1 MLKKSSRYY
10 RDLIIELLK
19 KEIKVRYKNNI
30 LGYAW
35 SILNPL
41 AQAMVFFVAFQKILK
56 VQIDEYVL
64 FLVLGLFPWQWFLNS
79 IAVGSTTMIANASLI
94 KKTVFPREYIV
105 YAGVLNDAVHFL
117 LSIPVLALFLLIYH
131 QHINPVLALIFPV
144 LALIQLSVTMGI
156 ALLVSSVNVFFRD
169 LERLVVIILNMVFYA
184 TPVVYAETMIPARLH
199 FFIYAN
205 PMSLIIIN
213 YRNILLY
220 QTVNWTYLALAA
232 VYGVVIFLLGSL
244 VFNRLKSRFAEII

>member
-1 MLKKSSRYY
+1 MKRSSRYY
-10 RDLIIELLK
+10 YDLITELVK

-41 AQAMVFFVAFQKILK
+41 AQALVFYVAFQKILRIE
-56 VQIDEYVL
+56 IDKYVL

-79 IAVGSTTMIANASLI
+79 IAVSSTSMISNANLI

-117 LSIPVLALFLLIYH
+117 LSIPVLALFLLVYH
-131 QHINPVLALIFPV
+131 QQVDPLLLLVFPLLAV
-144 LALIQLSVTMGI
+144 IQLFVTLGI
-156 ALLVSSVNVFFRD
+156 SLLISSVNVFFRD
-169 LERLVVIILNMVFYA
+169 LERLVVIMLNMLFYA
-184 TPVVYAETMIPARLH
+184 TPVLYAESMIPDRLH
-199 FFIYAN
+199 FFVYAN

-220 QTVNWTYLALAA
+220 QTINWQYLGLAA
-232 VYGVVIFLLGSL
+232 VYGVAIFLFGSL
-244 VFNRLKSRFAEII
+244 IFKKLKPRFAEVI